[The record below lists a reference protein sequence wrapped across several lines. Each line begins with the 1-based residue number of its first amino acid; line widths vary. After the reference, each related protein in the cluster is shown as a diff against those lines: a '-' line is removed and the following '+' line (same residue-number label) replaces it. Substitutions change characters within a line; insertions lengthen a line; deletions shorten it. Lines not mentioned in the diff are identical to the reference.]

1 MGTDIPGL
9 IEPAEFEALE
19 KVSGL
24 VVPGSSIIEFG
35 CYLGKSTSAILK
47 GANLIEG
54 TKLFVFDGFKIKE
67 TDPFAL
73 TMLGHVHSLGLTE
86 LVYRDK
92 KGFFHWEK
100 VFDSLIQ
107 PHSNKNLVWTKCD
120 CTEATWTDEQ
130 EIAMIHLDAPK
141 DYHDLKPIL
150 FRFFGSLRQDSIIV
164 FQDFFYHWSASVIQV
179 VALMERKGLIEFET
193 SFASS
198 LYVKLVR
205 SLLFQDLIELDLE
218 VNKSNIFEDIDY
230 VLQVLDRNKDKF
242 DRYEKF
248 RTQIDLA
255 YLSEAVIS
263 KHGEKAA
270 NRMHQMLSKDAF
282 RKDPEVISHFLE
294 LFRNN
299 FSMK

>member
-9 IEPAEFEALE
+9 IEPVEFEALE
-19 KVSGL
+19 KVSGA

-47 GANLIEG
+47 GANLVED
-54 TKLFVFDGFKIKE
+54 TKIFVFDGFKIKE
-67 TDPFAL
+67 TDPFAR
-73 TMLGHVHSLGLTE
+73 TMLGHVNSLGLTE

-92 KGFFHWEK
+92 KGFLHWER

-107 PHSNKNLVWTKCD
+107 PHSNENLVWTKCD
-120 CTEATWTDEQ
+120 CTEATWQDDQ
-130 EIAMIHLDAPK
+130 KIAMIHLDAPK
-141 DYHDLKPIL
+141 DYDDLKPIL
-150 FRFFGSLRQDSIIV
+150 LRFFGCLRQDSIII
-164 FQDFFYHWSASVIQV
+164 FQDFFYHWSATVIQA
-179 VALMERKGLIEFET
+179 VAHMERKGFIEFEN

-205 SLLFQDLIELDLE
+205 NLSFQDLIELDPE

-230 VLQVLDRNKDKF
+230 VLEALDRNKDKF

-248 RTQIDLA
+248 RIKIDLA

-270 NRMHQMLSKDAF
+270 SRLHQMLSNGAF
-282 RKDPEVISHFLE
+282 RKDPEVVSNFLE
-294 LFRNN
+294 LFRKN